1 MNLWS
6 NLLRECKDCLFPIF
20 CIECKIEGSWW
31 CENCIKKNVCIGIFC
46 CPVCHVQNTNGNPC
60 YKCKAVS
67 PLNGVAA
74 FLNYN
79 DNLIIAKLIKQYK
92 YNFAFDIIEVWEKII
107 DINLLD
113 IISRMNIDMTF
124 FTIIPVP
131 LHNRRER
138 ERGFNQSDLI
148 AKLIYQKISTL
159 KKVDFDNK
167 SLVRKKY
174 TTQQAKLNRIDRFN
188 NLKDVFDW
196 SGNKPVPRN
205 ILLIDDVYTSG
216 ATTQECARV
225 LKKTGAQKVFA
236 LTLARD

>member
-1 MNLWS
+1 M
-6 NLLRECKDCLFPIF
+6 
-20 CIECKIEGSWW
+20 
-31 CENCIKKNVCIGIFC
+31 
-46 CPVCHVQNTNGNPC
+46 
-60 YKCKAVS
+60 
-67 PLNGVAA
+67 
-74 FLNYN
+74 
-79 DNLIIAKLIKQYK
+79 
-92 YNFAFDIIEVWEKII
+92 
-107 DINLLD
+107 
-113 IISRMNIDMTF
+113 
-124 FTIIPVP
+124 
-131 LHNRRER
+131 
-138 ERGFNQSDLI
+138 I